1 MSKRRKP
8 TRRNRPGA
16 RPSQAAGRRAAS
28 GAGVPMKTRTAKIGR
43 TLAWT
48 GGILFVLGNIGAR
61 SGWVILPFDRH
72 HVFSQFGGMVLLL
85 IGIALAGRR

>member
-8 TRRNRPGA
+8 ARKTRPATRSSKG
-16 RPSQAAGRRAAS
+16 AGRQTNRRTAA
-28 GAGVPMKTRTAKIGR
+28 PTRTRTAKIGR
-43 TLAWT
+43 TLAWI

-61 SGWVILPFDRH
+61 AGWVIFPFDRH
-72 HVFSQFGGMVLLL
+72 HVFSQFGGMVVLV